1 MVMTDKRSIAAAAVT
16 TNILTDK
23 ISERLLE
30 NSVIRVYATASV
42 DLVTMQLVVGDGVAV
57 DDQEISDR
65 NASIERDKDLMDEE
79 VGETGDK
86 IILRYRNGNAAA
98 AVVRTRVEIEPLG
111 A

>member
-1 MVMTDKRSIAAAAVT
+1 MVMTDKRSIAAGAT
-16 TNILTDK
+16 TLNILADK

-42 DLVTMQLVVGDGVAV
+42 DLVGMTLIVGDGNAV
-57 DDQEISDR
+57 DDQEISDANR
-65 NASIERDKDLMDEE
+65 SIERDKDLMDEE

-86 IILRYRNGNAAA
+86 VILRYRNGNAAA